1 MDTKSHLY
9 PQAPDAPPQ
18 YGDLGGP
25 SMIPTEMPP
34 SALPASVINVQQP
47 QVYMQGVAQNH
58 LGRVPTVATCPSCQ
72 ARLLTT
78 VKHEPS
84 TKTHLLA
91 LLICLVGG
99 ICCCCVPYCVDS
111 CQSAVHTCSS
121 CGAFVGT
128 YQN

>member
-1 MDTKSHLY
+1 MTSKSNLY
-9 PQAPDAPPQ
+9 PMPPDAPPQ
-18 YGDLGGP
+18 YGDLNAP
-25 SMIPTEMPP
+25 TMIPNETLPP
-34 SALPASVINVQQP
+34 AVINVQQP
-47 QVYMQGVAQNH
+47 QVYMQGGAQNN
-58 LGRVPTVATCPSCQ
+58 LGRMPTFAVCPSCH
-72 ARLLTT
+72 ARQQTT